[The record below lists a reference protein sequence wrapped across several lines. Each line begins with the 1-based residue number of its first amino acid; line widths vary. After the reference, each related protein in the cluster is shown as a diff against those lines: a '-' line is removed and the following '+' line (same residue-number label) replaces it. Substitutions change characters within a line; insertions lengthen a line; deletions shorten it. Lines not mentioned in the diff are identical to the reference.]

1 MKENNVLLPVGAF
14 SALYTGRVKLYP
26 SRDGGEF
33 VAQTMVCDHPIFNP
47 HKLEKQK
54 NTSRILS
61 DLSDS
66 SPSNALSNLL
76 DSSSP
81 GCEGE
86 ALTTRDANFQRAMRR
101 ARQMIFDYAM
111 STSSFKY
118 FVTLTIS
125 PEVAERSSWDS
136 VIKKMSV
143 WLQNA
148 VARKGL
154 TYLLVPEFHSD
165 GESIHFHGFFNE
177 AFDLVESGKKTKDG
191 KKIFNIP
198 AFKLGFNTAIEIS
211 GDYTHACKYILKYV
225 GKNSQKVGKRFY
237 LSGGNLGH
245 PRFEYFNA
253 DITDFSEGYTF
264 TPEGSN
270 ITFKIKNS
278 V

>member
-1 MKENNVLLPVGAF
+1 MNENNVLLPVGAF

-26 SRDGGEF
+26 ARDGGEV

-54 NTSRILS
+54 NTISTLS

-66 SPSNALSNLL
+66 A
-76 DSSSP
+76 DA
-81 GCEGE
+81 GVEGE
-86 ALTTRDANFQRAMRR
+86 ALTRDANFQRAMRR
-101 ARQMIFDYAM
+101 ARQSIYDYAM
-111 STSSFKY
+111 CTSSFKY

-177 AFDLVESGKKTKDG
+177 ALDLVESGKKTSDG

-198 AFKLGFNTAIEIS
+198 AFKLGFNTAIEIT
-211 GDYTHACKYILKYV
+211 GDYTNACKYILKYV

-237 LSGGNLGH
+237 LSGGNLGR

-253 DITDFSEGYTF
+253 DITDFSDGYTF
-264 TPEGSN
+264 TPEGCN
-270 ITFKIKNS
+270 ITFKIKNHL
-278 V
+278 